1 MYIRNEGANME
12 IIDATIEKLEDPFG
26 ILSGERFEIFLTL
39 DIEEDDELYSEN
51 GVMIKLIYAVDEA
64 QSKIVQYDFIEK
76 KTEQVLDFAL
86 DDDEEKVIDV
96 YCQQLI
102 NEYVDAD

>member
-1 MYIRNEGANME
+1 ME

-39 DIEEDDELYSEN
+39 NIEEDDELYSEN
-51 GVMIKLIYAVDEA
+51 GVMLKLIYAVEEA

-86 DDDEEKVIDV
+86 EDDEEKVIDA

-102 NEYVDAD
+102 KEYVDVD

>member
-1 MYIRNEGANME
+1 ME

-26 ILSGERFEIFLTL
+26 ILSGERFEIILTL
-39 DIEEDDELYSEN
+39 DIEEDDELYSEH
-51 GVMIKLIYAVDEA
+51 GIIIKLIYAIDEA

-76 KTEQVLDFAL
+76 KTEKVLDFAL
-86 DDDEEKVIDV
+86 EDDEEKVIDG

-102 NEYVDAD
+102 NEYVDVD

>member
-1 MYIRNEGANME
+1 MYIRNEGTSME

-39 DIEEDDELYSEN
+39 NIEEDDELYSEN
-51 GVMIKLIYAVDEA
+51 GVMLKLIYAVEEA

-86 DDDEEKVIDV
+86 EDDEEKVIDA

-102 NEYVDAD
+102 NEYVDVD

>member
-1 MYIRNEGANME
+1 MYIRNEGTSME

-39 DIEEDDELYSEN
+39 NIEEDDELYSEN
-51 GVMIKLIYAVDEA
+51 GVMLKLIYAVEEA

-86 DDDEEKVIDV
+86 EDDEEKVIDA

-102 NEYVDAD
+102 KEYVDVD

>member
-1 MYIRNEGANME
+1 MYIRNEGTSME

-26 ILSGERFEIFLTL
+26 ILPGERFEIFLTL
-39 DIEEDDELYSEN
+39 EIEEDDELYSEN
-51 GVMIKLIYAVDEA
+51 GVMLKLIYAVEEA

-86 DDDEEKVIDV
+86 EDDEEKVIDA

-102 NEYVDAD
+102 NEYVDVD